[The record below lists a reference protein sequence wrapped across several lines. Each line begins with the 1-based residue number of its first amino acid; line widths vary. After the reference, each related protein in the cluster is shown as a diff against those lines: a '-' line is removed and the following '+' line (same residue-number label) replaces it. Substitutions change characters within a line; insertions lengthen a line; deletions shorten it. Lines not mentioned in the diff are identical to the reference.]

1 MNSMSY
7 ESGRYFHE
15 QVDDSQLSNNFQA
28 ALDEGASL
36 GWTLVTF
43 SARNNGSFDQFDLV
57 WDKGEWDD

>member
-1 MNSMSY
+1 MTY
-7 ESGRYFHE
+7 ESGRYFYE

-43 SARNNGSFDQFDLV
+43 TTINFGMLDQFHLV
-57 WDKGEWDD
+57 WDKGELDD